1 MAEWMDTV
9 LGASGTDIASPAP
22 GLSEHEIQRT
32 IGAHLPGD
40 HVELLRQSNGFRLY
54 DGYFQL
60 FPVVS
65 SDGWSIATWNDP
77 ATWKFAWPDGV
88 DEYLS
93 FGETVWGDQ
102 YSYRR
107 DELGAGRD
115 AAVYFVDALRMQARQ
130 LAPNFNEFG
139 ERFLTRNAIDP
150 FDSVL
155 RQAHEK
161 LGRIQPDTHLV
172 FSPPVLLTGEERL
185 EDVMRMPARQAMILN
200 GDLWTQL
207 ANPPRDATVA
217 GLAVVKDEQGRDRM
231 KVAWT

>member
-1 MAEWMDTV
+1 MKRKAVKSAKPQSGDRSSLAHDASLAKHGKVIIAALVKLGMQREFDLVLHLPSRYDDETRLYRIGEAPHGATV
-9 LGASGTDIASPAP
+9 LVEGVVTDNAIKYRPKRQLVCTLEDASGVLVIRFLNFYMS
-22 GLSEHEIQRT
+22 
-32 IGAHLPGD
+32 
-40 HVELLRQSNGFRLY
+40 
-54 DGYFQL
+54 
-60 FPVVS
+60 
-65 SDGWSIATWNDP
+65 
-77 ATWKFAWPDGV
+77 
-88 DEYLS
+88 
-93 FGETVWGDQ
+93 
-102 YSYRR
+102 
-107 DELGAGRD
+107 
-115 AAVYFVDALRMQARQ
+115 QARQ